1 MELNEISFSWSDG
14 WGNPGS
20 GSMTVYLQPF
30 FDRCTVT
37 EAKKLLGYI
46 QKSNQPEVVDK
57 LKLWIKRRKADCDS
71 MKVALKDKTPLAMK
85 NVNSAEQWEK
95 KVRFTFRKY
104 KDKNDPDA
112 LRLKIALNEAVE
124 KKKEAK
130 EVLQGIKADISK
142 MERLKDKLIK
152 IETMM

>member
-1 MELNEISFSWSDG
+1 MNEITFTWSSD
-14 WGNPGS
+14 WGNPGN
-20 GSMTVYLQPF
+20 GSMTIYLQPF
-30 FDRCTVT
+30 FDSCTVT

-46 QKSNQPEVVDK
+46 RKSNQPENVDN
-57 LKLWIKRRKADCDS
+57 LKLWIIRRKADCDS
-71 MKVALKDKTPLAMK
+71 MVVALNDKIPLAMK